1 MLKKLFLFTFAAFA
15 LTACND
21 DKENDNGLPA
31 GYRYAET
38 NELVSDGAILN
49 DILFFGT
56 SRVTTAG
63 QEQAA
68 PFTDK
73 KALFELTGTSQE
85 GKSVLY
91 MHATRFAAKMPA
103 VEMRIPGLP
112 FDGSGKILTTAMASV
127 VPENLVPATNQ
138 WFANERYVIT
148 DFEGRIEGTVFTATF
163 TCAGRFEVA
172 YTGKLIVNN

>member
-21 DKENDNGLPA
+21 DKENDNGLPV

-38 NELVSDGAILN
+38 NESVSDGKIQN
-49 DILFFGT
+49 NILFFGT

-63 QEQAA
+63 QEQA

-73 KALFELTGTSQE
+73 KALFELTGTSRE

-91 MHATRFAAKMPA
+91 MHATRFAAAMPA
-103 VEMRIPGLP
+103 VEMRIPNLP
-112 FDGSGKILTTAMASV
+112 FDGSGKTLTTAAASV

-138 WFANERYVIT
+138 WIGNERYVIT
-148 DFEGRIEGTVFTATF
+148 NFEGRIEGTVFTATF
-163 TCAGRFEVA
+163 TCAGRFKVE